1 MAYLMGI
8 DLGTS
13 SVKVLIADEKGKI
26 KGIGQA
32 GYEVK
37 TPCPGYAQQ
46 DPGIWWERTKT
57 AIRECLRKSGIL
69 PEQIKGVGLSG
80 QMHGLVALDREGR
93 VIGSSLIHLDQRSVR
108 EKEEILEAAGALI
121 TEELMNCP
129 GTGMLICSLLWLKRN
144 CPSEYER
151 IHTVFSPK
159 DYIRYQLIGEKAT
172 DYCDASATL
181 AFDIKHKKWCKTLI
195 RRLDLKED
203 VWSSVMYSHET
214 AGEISGTASK
224 ETGLCK
230 GTKVV
235 VGTGDCAS
243 QLIGNGVTEE
253 GIISCNIGT
262 SSQLAAV
269 TKASVLDE
277 EMRLQFWCHGIPDT
291 YIFQG
296 GAMNGGNTLNWF
308 RNKVLKTDSSF
319 EMLDK
324 EAGRISPGCD
334 GLFFLPYLAGERTPW
349 NDPKARGVFFGMGLI
364 HDQAAMIRAV
374 MEGVIYNLKVCKS
387 IFDQKGI
394 CQKRLI
400 SSGGGARGETWR
412 QIQADVFDMPVYTTE
427 VEEEACL
434 GAAILAAVGTGVY
447 GFVSEACEKM
457 VSVCS
462 DVTEPIRTNV
472 RYYRERQ
479 ELFCELYESVKG
491 LYCKL

>member
-1 MAYLMGI
+1 MAYFMGI

-13 SVKVLIADEKGKI
+13 SVKALIADENGKI
-26 KGIGQA
+26 KGIGQT

-46 DPGIWWERTKT
+46 DPGTWWMCTKT
-57 AIRECLRKSGIL
+57 AVRECLRKSGIL
-69 PEQIKGVGLSG
+69 PEQINGVGLSG

-93 VIGSSLIHLDQRSVR
+93 VIGGSIIHLDQRSFQ
-108 EKEEILEAAGALI
+108 EKEEIFEVADSLI
-121 TEELMNCP
+121 TEELMNRP
-129 GTGMLICSLLWLKRN
+129 GTGMLICSLLWLKKN
-144 CPSEYER
+144 CLSEYEK

-181 AFDIKHKKWCKTLI
+181 AFDIKHKKWCTTLI
-195 RRLDLKED
+195 RRLGLKED
-203 VWSSVMYSHET
+203 IWPSVMSSYEI
-214 AGEISGTASK
+214 AGEVSDAASK
-224 ETGLCK
+224 QIGLCK

-253 GIISCNIGT
+253 EIISCNIGT
-262 SSQLAAV
+262 SSQIAAV

-277 EMRLQFWCHGIPDT
+277 EMRLQLWCHGVPDT

-296 GAMNGGNTLNWF
+296 GAMNGGNTLSWF
-308 RNKVLKTDSSF
+308 RNKVLKNDISF
-319 EMLDK
+319 EILDA
-324 EAGRISPGCD
+324 EAGRVSPGSD

-349 NDPKARGVFFGMGLI
+349 NNPRARGGFFGLGLI
-364 HDQAAMIRAV
+364 HDQAAMIRAI
-374 MEGVIYNLKVCKS
+374 MEGVIYNLKVCKN

-394 CQKRLI
+394 SQKRLI
-400 SSGGGARGETWR
+400 SSGGGARGKTWR
-412 QIQADVFDMPVYTTE
+412 QIQADILEMPVYTTE

-434 GAAILAAVGTGVY
+434 GAAILAAVGTGFY
-447 GFVSEACEKM
+447 DSVSEACEKM
-457 VSVCS
+457 VSICP
-462 DVTEPIRTNV
+462 DVTEPIETNV
-472 RYYRERQ
+472 QYYRERQ

-491 LYCKL
+491 LYQKL